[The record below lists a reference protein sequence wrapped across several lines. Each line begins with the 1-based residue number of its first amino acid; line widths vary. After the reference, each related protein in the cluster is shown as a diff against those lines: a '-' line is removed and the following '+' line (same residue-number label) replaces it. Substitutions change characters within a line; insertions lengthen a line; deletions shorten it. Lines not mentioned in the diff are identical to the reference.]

1 MIQNLVF
8 QFRELTVEVIYKPI
22 KHCYLRIR
30 SDGHVEISSSQHK
43 KPAEL
48 EDLIRR
54 YYPKL
59 KQKLNKIQAVLPKK
73 ITPEANLSLLGVN
86 YPIQQQIG
94 LTADNSIRI
103 VDGRCK
109 ISLCSA
115 TALEKQKIL
124 IEKFYQQTAAK
135 LFPEFLQQRFSYFA
149 ELGYSLPRLSIKTM
163 RTRWGS
169 YSLQTHRIHL
179 NRSLIQ
185 LEQSLIDYVVVH
197 ELCHLVEQNH
207 SLRFYAL
214 MSKFLPNWRELRA
227 KLNQFSHILN

>member
-30 SDGHVEISSSQHK
+30 SNGLVEISSSPHK
-43 KPAEL
+43 KHAEL

-59 KQKLNKIQAVLPKK
+59 KQKLNKTQGVLQKK

-103 VDGRCK
+103 VDGRCQ
-109 ISLCSA
+109 ISLRSA
-115 TALEKQKIL
+115 SSLEDQKIL

-135 LFPEFLQQRFSYFA
+135 FFTELLQQRFTYFA
-149 ELGYSLPRLSIKTM
+149 ERGYSLPRLSIKTM

-179 NRSLIQ
+179 NRALIQ
-185 LEQSLIDYVVVH
+185 LERSLIDYVVVH
-197 ELCHLVEQNH
+197 EVCHLVEQNH
-207 SLRFYAL
+207 SPRFYAL
-214 MSKFLPNWRELRA
+214 MSDFLPNWLELRA
-227 KLNQFSHILN
+227 KLNQSSHILN

>member
-30 SDGHVEISSSQHK
+30 SNGHVEISSSPHK

-59 KQKLNKIQAVLPKK
+59 KQKLNKIQRVLQKK

-103 VDGRCK
+103 VDGMCQ
-109 ISLCSA
+109 ISLRSA
-115 TALEKQKIL
+115 SSLEDQKIL

-135 LFPEFLQQRFSYFA
+135 FFTELLQQRFTYFA
-149 ELGYSLPRLSIKTM
+149 ERGYSLPRLSIKTM

-179 NRSLIQ
+179 NCALIQ
-185 LEQSLIDYVVVH
+185 LERSLIDYVVVH

-207 SLRFYAL
+207 SPRFYAL
-214 MSKFLPNWRELRA
+214 MSDFLPNWLELRA
-227 KLNQFSHILN
+227 KLNQSSHILN

>member
-30 SDGHVEISSSQHK
+30 SNGHVEISSSPHK

-59 KQKLNKIQAVLPKK
+59 KQKLNKIQGVLQKK

-103 VDGRCK
+103 VDGMCQ
-109 ISLCSA
+109 ISLRSA
-115 TALEKQKIL
+115 SSLEDQKIL

-135 LFPEFLQQRFSYFA
+135 FFTELLQQRFTYFA
-149 ELGYSLPRLSIKTM
+149 ERGYSLPRLSIKTM

-179 NRSLIQ
+179 NRALIQ
-185 LEQSLIDYVVVH
+185 LERSLIDYVVVH

-207 SLRFYAL
+207 SPRFYAL
-214 MSKFLPNWRELRA
+214 MSDFLPNWLELRA
-227 KLNQFSHILN
+227 KLNQSSHILN

>member
-30 SDGHVEISSSQHK
+30 SNGHVEISSSPHK

-54 YYPKL
+54 CYPKL
-59 KQKLNKIQAVLPKK
+59 KQKLNKIQGVLQKK
-73 ITPEANLSLLGVN
+73 ITPESNLSLLGVN

-103 VDGRCK
+103 VDGMCQ
-109 ISLCSA
+109 ISLRSA
-115 TALEKQKIL
+115 SSLEDQKIL

-135 LFPEFLQQRFSYFA
+135 FFTELLQQRFTYFA
-149 ELGYSLPRLSIKTM
+149 KRGYSLPRLSIKTM

-179 NRSLIQ
+179 NRALIQ
-185 LEQSLIDYVVVH
+185 LERSLIDYVVVH

-207 SLRFYAL
+207 SSRFYAL
-214 MSKFLPNWRELRA
+214 MSDFLPNWLELRA
-227 KLNQFSHILN
+227 KLNQSSHILN